1 MTRPAWWEPGL
12 EASRE
17 KDIVSRGG
25 NCQVS
30 SRPRR
35 ALVGLVVAA
44 AAFAALP
51 ATALAAGETF
61 TVTPTNP
68 QAGGFTNVTT
78 SLTFDAV
85 DTPKTVVTSLA
96 PGLLGNLNANPA
108 CLIGSQQLT
117 AACQVGT
124 ASVTIATPSPN
135 TFTGK
140 LYLVPAAAGS
150 SDASGIE
157 FVPDAGSPPQLT
169 NQYFGVTLNP
179 TTPGSLNL
187 TTTFPDPSPAHITG
201 FTANFTTLNGQEFT
215 RLPSSCGPA
224 TSTANITYYNG
235 TPAGSASGSFTP
247 TGCAN
252 LPYAPAITAAIAR
265 DSNGNG
271 AAVTLGITQAAT
283 ESASKTI
290 VLQLPK
296 GLTPNVGAVASCL
309 NATGC
314 KIGTATATS
323 PIVPSVALA
332 NGTVTLTAQGTV
344 PSITVSW
351 PAPFAISLTGA
362 VNLNNNSVT
371 FANVPDVPLTAL
383 TLNVT
388 GTSSGKA
395 FNTDCA
401 PANIGGTFTSQS
413 GVTKTV
419 SAAIKFTNCALKPT
433 VSGSTAG
440 LAGGHPKLKFKITH
454 GKGAPNVAAV
464 TLGLPGGLKFSRSAI
479 VKHTTCTTKNKK
491 KKCSTTTLI
500 KGLGIAGGKAK
511 SVAIKRGKLVITLK
525 KAAGKLTITASGPL
539 VSESKSLQ
547 TKVKKHKVKS
557 LKFSLKITDAK
568 HASSSL
574 SLKLKAH

>member
-1 MTRPAWWEPGL
+1 
-12 EASRE
+12 
-17 KDIVSRGG
+17 
-25 NCQVS
+25 VS

-44 AAFAALP
+44 AALAALP
-51 ATALAAGETF
+51 ASALAASETL

-68 QAGGFTNVTT
+68 QAGGLTDVTAT
-78 SLTFDAV
+78 QHFAAGE
-85 DTPKTVVTSLA
+85 TPKTVVTSLA
-96 PGLLGNLNANPA
+96 PGMLGNLNANPA
-108 CLIGSQQLT
+108 CLLGAQQLT
-117 AACQVGT
+117 PACQIGT
-124 ASVTIATPSPN
+124 ASLNTTSPTA

-169 NQYFGVTLNP
+169 NQYIGVTLNP
-179 TTPGSLNL
+179 STGGLNL
-187 TTTFPDPSPAHITG
+187 TTTFPNTTPTQITD
-201 FTANFTTLNGQEFT
+201 FTAKFTTLNGQEFT

-224 TSTANITYYNG
+224 TSTFTVTYQSG
-235 TPAGSASGSFTP
+235 ATAGPVSGAFTP

-252 LPYAPAITAAIAR
+252 LPYAPAMTAAIDR
-265 DSNGNG
+265 DSSGG
-271 AAVTLGITQAAT
+271 AALTLGITQAAN

-332 NGTVTLTAQGTV
+332 NGSVTLTAQGTV
-344 PSITVSW
+344 PSITVSF

-362 VNLNNNSVT
+362 VNLSNNSVT

-383 TLNVT
+383 TLSVT
-388 GTSSGKA
+388 GTSGGKA

-401 PANIGGTFTSQS
+401 PASIGGTFTPQS
-413 GVTKTV
+413 GTAAKTV
-419 SAAIKFTNCALKPT
+419 SAPIKFTHCALKPT

-440 LAGGHPKLKFKITH
+440 LASGHPKLKFKITH
-454 GKGAPNVAAV
+454 GQGAPNVAKVA
-464 TLGLPGGLKFSRSAI
+464 LGLPRGLSFSRSAI
-479 VKHTTCTTKNKK
+479 VKHRTCTKASKGKK
-491 KKCSTTTLI
+491 AKCSTTTLI

-511 SVAIKRGKLVITLK
+511 SVAITGGKLVITLK
-525 KAAGKLTITASGPL
+525 KASGKLTITVSGPL

-547 TKVKKHKVKS
+547 TSVKKHRVKS
-557 LKFSLKITDAK
+557 LKFSVKVTDAK
-568 HASSSL
+568 HTSTTVG
-574 SLKLKAH
+574 LKLKAH